1 MTPSG
6 QMTKGTRTV
15 RFTDQHVLVTG
26 GTSGIGRAVTQA
38 MACEGARVI
47 ATGLREEEV
56 AGFNLCNDR
65 VRAERLDVRDDD
77 AVRALV
83 SRLNRLDVLIQCAGT
98 ILRGDQERSPEGF
111 ATVVDVNLAGTMRV
125 CAACLPLLAEAKG
138 NVVNTASLYSLFGAA
153 HAPGYSASKGGV
165 VQLTKSLA
173 IAWAAQGVRVNAV
186 LPGWIETPLTQTV
199 RDDPERNRSILER
212 TPLGRWGR
220 ADEVADAVLF
230 LASAQASFITGTV
243 LVVDGGYSIQ

>member
-1 MTPSG
+1 
-6 QMTKGTRTV
+6 MTKGTRTG
-15 RFTDQHVLVTG
+15 RFTERHVLVTG

-38 MACEGARVI
+38 MASEGAYVI
-47 ATGLREEEV
+47 ATGLGKEEV
-56 AGFNLCNDR
+56 AGFNPCKER
-65 VRAERLDVRDDD
+65 VRAERLDVRDDE

-83 SRLNRLDVLIQCAGT
+83 SRLDRLDVLIQCAGT

-111 ATVVDVNLAGTMRV
+111 ATVVDVNLSGTMRV
-125 CAACLPLLAEAKG
+125 CAACLPLLARTRG
-138 NVVNTASLYSLFGAA
+138 NVVNTASVYSLFGAA

-173 IAWAAQGVRVNAV
+173 AAWAAKGIRVNAV
-186 LPGWIETPLTQTV
+186 LPGWIETPLTQAV
-199 RDDPERNRSILER
+199 GDDPERNGRVLER

-220 ADEVADAVLF
+220 PEEVADAVLF
-230 LASAQASFITGTV
+230 LASAQASFITGAV

>member
-1 MTPSG
+1 MT
-6 QMTKGTRTV
+6 TGTPTV
-15 RFTDQHVLVTG
+15 RFTDRHVLVTG

-38 MACEGARVI
+38 MASEGAHVI
-47 ATGLREEEV
+47 ATGLSEEEV
-56 AGFNLCNDR
+56 AGFSPLNER
-65 VRAERLDVRDDD
+65 TRAERLDVRDDE
-77 AVRALV
+77 AVRSLV

-98 ILRGDQERSPEGF
+98 ILRGDQERTPEGF
-111 ATVVDVNLAGTMRV
+111 ATVVDVNLSGTMRV
-125 CAACLPLLAEAKG
+125 CAACLPLLAKARG

-173 IAWAAQGVRVNAV
+173 IAWAADGIRVNAV
-186 LPGWIETPLTQTV
+186 LPGWIETPLTQAV

-220 ADEVADAVLF
+220 AEEVADAVLF
-230 LASAQASFITGTV
+230 LASAQASFITGSV

>member
-1 MTPSG
+1 MRSG

-15 RFTDQHVLVTG
+15 RFTDRHVLVTG

-38 MACEGARVI
+38 MANEGARVI
-47 ATGLREEEV
+47 ATGLTEEEV
-56 AGFNLCNDR
+56 AGFSPINQR

-83 SRLNRLDVLIQCAGT
+83 SRLNRLDVLVQCAGT

-111 ATVVDVNLAGTMRV
+111 ATVVDVNLSGTMRV
-125 CAACLPLLAEAKG
+125 CTACRPLLAKARG

-173 IAWAAQGVRVNAV
+173 VAWAPQGIRINAV
-186 LPGWIETPLTQTV
+186 LPG
-199 RDDPERNRSILER
+199 
-212 TPLGRWGR
+212 
-220 ADEVADAVLF
+220 
-230 LASAQASFITGTV
+230 
-243 LVVDGGYSIQ
+243 

>member
-1 MTPSG
+1 M
-6 QMTKGTRTV
+6 
-15 RFTDQHVLVTG
+15 RFNDWHVLVTG
-26 GTSGIGRAVTQA
+26 GTGGIGRAVTQA
-38 MACEGARVI
+38 MASEGAHVV
-47 ATGLREEEV
+47 ATGLTGEEV
-56 AGFNLCNDR
+56 ASFSPFNDR
-65 VRAERLDVRDDD
+65 GRAERLDVRDDE

-111 ATVVDVNLAGTMRV
+111 AAVVDVNLSGTMRV
-125 CAACLPLLAEAKG
+125 ATACLPLLAKARG

-153 HAPGYSASKGGV
+153 HAPGYSASKGGI

-173 IAWAAQGVRVNAV
+173 AAWAAQGIRVNAV
-186 LPGWIETPLTQTV
+186 LPGWVETPLTQAV
-199 RDDPERNRSILER
+199 RDDAERNRSILER

-220 ADEVADAVLF
+220 AEEVADAVLF
-230 LASAQASFITGTV
+230 LASAQASFITGSV

>member
-1 MTPSG
+1 
-6 QMTKGTRTV
+6 
-15 RFTDQHVLVTG
+15 
-26 GTSGIGRAVTQA
+26 
-38 MACEGARVI
+38 MASEGAHVI
-47 ATGLREEEV
+47 ATGLTEEEV
-56 AGFNLCNDR
+56 AGFSPGSER
-65 VRAERLDVRDDD
+65 ARAERLDVRDDE

-111 ATVVDVNLAGTMRV
+111 AAVVDVNLSGTMRV
-125 CAACLPLLAEAKG
+125 CAACLPLLAKARG
-138 NVVNTASLYSLFGAA
+138 NVVNTASLYSLFGAP

-173 IAWAAQGVRVNAV
+173 VAWAVHGVRVNAI
-186 LPGWIETPLTQTV
+186 LPGWIETPLTQAV
-199 RDDPERNRSILER
+199 RDDPARNRRILER

-220 ADEVADAVLF
+220 AEEAADAVLF
-230 LASAQASFITGTV
+230 LASAQASFITGAV

>member
-1 MTPSG
+1 MT
-6 QMTKGTRTV
+6 TGTPTV
-15 RFTDQHVLVTG
+15 RFTDHHVLVTG

-38 MACEGARVI
+38 MASEGAHVI

-56 AGFNLCNDR
+56 AGFSPYNER
-65 VRAERLDVRDDD
+65 ARAERLDVRDDE
-77 AVRALV
+77 AVRALA

-98 ILRGDQERSPEGF
+98 ILRGGQEQSPEGF
-111 ATVVDVNLAGTMRV
+111 ATVVDVNLSGTMRV
-125 CAACLPLLAEAKG
+125 CSACLPLLAKARG

-173 IAWAAQGVRVNAV
+173 IAWAAQGIRVNAV
-186 LPGWIETPLTQTV
+186 LPGWIETPLTQAV
-199 RDDPERNRSILER
+199 RDNPERNRSILER

-220 ADEVADAVLF
+220 AEEVADAVLF
-230 LASAQASFITGTV
+230 LASAQASFITGSV

>member
-1 MTPSG
+1 
-6 QMTKGTRTV
+6 MTKETQPE
-15 RFTDQHVLVTG
+15 RFTDRHVLVTG
-26 GTSGIGRAVTQA
+26 GTSGIGRAVSDA
-38 MACEGARVI
+38 MAREGAHVL
-47 ATGLREEEV
+47 ATGLREDEV
-56 AGFNLCNDR
+56 VGFDPCNER
-65 VRAERLDVRDDD
+65 VRAERLDVRDDE

-83 SRLNRLDVLIQCAGT
+83 RRLNRLDVLIQCAGT

-111 ATVVDVNLAGTMRV
+111 ATVVDVNLSGTMRV
-125 CAACLPLLAEAKG
+125 CTACLPLLAKARG

-173 IAWAAQGVRVNAV
+173 AAWAAQGIRVNAV
-186 LPGWIETPLTQTV
+186 LPGWIETPLTHAV
-199 RDDPERNRSILER
+199 REDPERNQKILER

-220 ADEVADAVLF
+220 AEEVAEAVLF